1 MRKQKNSLLTKKRK
15 EYEMMKKEVFIVN
28 AQCGG
33 DHDQFYY
40 VFNEHYYYNLFLECC
55 EYLNRSDETSII
67 SLIENCKAVDE
78 TFDWIDDSEISE
90 IASSLDDLFEGTY
103 TCIDG
108 VMELIELVRDVIISE
123 ETEVYIP

>member
-1 MRKQKNSLLTKKRK
+1 M
-15 EYEMMKKEVFIVN
+15 
-28 AQCGG
+28 
-33 DHDQFYY
+33 
-40 VFNEHYYYNLFLECC
+40 
-55 EYLNRSDETSII
+55 
-67 SLIENCKAVDE
+67 IENCKAVDE

>member
-1 MRKQKNSLLTKKRK
+1 
-15 EYEMMKKEVFIVN
+15 MKKEVFIVTV
-28 AQCGG
+28 QEGG
-33 DHDQFYY
+33 DYDLFYY
-40 VFNEHYYYNLFLECC
+40 VFNERYYYDLFLECC

-108 VMELIELVRDVIISE
+108 VMELSELVKDVIISE
-123 ETEVYIP
+123 ETEVYIPQ